1 MRVSQFSKVNQIE
14 MDSGMMNSKFT
25 NKLPDEIFVVDDGDA
40 DFDDVSEDNKIK
52 VKEITAKSKVMK

>member
-1 MRVSQFSKVNQIE
+1 